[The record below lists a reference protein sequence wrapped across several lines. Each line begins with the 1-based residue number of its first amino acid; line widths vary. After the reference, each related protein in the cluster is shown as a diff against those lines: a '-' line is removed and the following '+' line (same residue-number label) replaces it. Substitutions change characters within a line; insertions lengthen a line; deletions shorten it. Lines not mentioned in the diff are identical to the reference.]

1 MEEDT
6 IDLIDYCRVV
16 WKRKILIIAVMSI
29 GLAVGIGLAI
39 ANLRLKPK
47 TKVTYSA
54 EVIIKVGKKL
64 SIAPFTGVA
73 TSVDYIESPANL
85 EAIIPF
91 VYYSKVSGNPGY
103 HLAVE
108 KVGSL
113 GMLRMSMKGHDTGV
127 EGALRKLSDELIEEH
142 REIAEVSLVRF
153 KDIIEKLEEH
163 AVKIKNKIDE
173 IQASVREIRSKE
185 EKYLK
190 FIDRNK
196 GEEVLEYKQSA
207 ISDMLYLR
215 IIEKEKELSQRREEL
230 REIQMKILTHRFTLG
245 NVKEYKTEMS
255 QEINIMSTPVK
266 QRTKSTKNII
276 VVAGV
281 VSLIISLFVVFIMEN
296 LNESKSRRKGK

>member
-1 MEEDT
+1 
-6 IDLIDYCRVV
+6 
-16 WKRKILIIAVMSI
+16 
-29 GLAVGIGLAI
+29 
-39 ANLRLKPK
+39 
-47 TKVTYSA
+47 
-54 EVIIKVGKKL
+54 
-64 SIAPFTGVA
+64 
-73 TSVDYIESPANL
+73 
-85 EAIIPF
+85 
-91 VYYSKVSGNPGY
+91 
-103 HLAVE
+103 
-108 KVGSL
+108 
-113 GMLRMSMKGHDTGV
+113 
-127 EGALRKLSDELIEEH
+127 
-142 REIAEVSLVRF
+142 
-153 KDIIEKLEEH
+153 
-163 AVKIKNKIDE
+163 
-173 IQASVREIRSKE
+173 
-185 EKYLK
+185 
-190 FIDRNK
+190 NK